1 MSTITNYSRFY
12 ALLNRMEGD
21 KEEQKALLVSQY
33 TNGRT
38 ESLKEM
44 RPTEYRA
51 MCNGLQ
57 RTLDNKPQY
66 TESQLRRKRSECL
79 HLMQE
84 LGVDTTDWKVVDLY
98 VKDPRIS
105 GKAFYVHT
113 YEDLDRL
120 AKKLRAIKMKADNAP
135 KKEPAKTRGRKALV
149 LKVELSHALSCQK

>member
-1 MSTITNYSRFY
+1 MEINNYSRFY

-21 KEEQKALLVSQY
+21 KEDQKKLLVSQY

-44 RPTEYRA
+44 RATEYRA

-57 RTLDNKPQY
+57 RTLDNKPNY

-79 HLMQE
+79 HLLQTI
-84 LGVDTTDWKVVDLY
+84 GVDTTDWKVVDLY

-105 GKAFYVHT
+105 GKAFYVHS

-120 AKKLRAIKMKADNAP
+120 AKKLRAIKLKGNNAP
-135 KKEPAKTRGRKALV
+135 KKEPTKTRGRKGLV
-149 LKVELSHALSCQK
+149 VTVTFAHAQ

>member
-1 MSTITNYSRFY
+1 MRQITNYSRFY

-21 KEEQKALLVSQY
+21 KEEQKTLLVSQY

-44 RPTEYRA
+44 RATEYRA

-57 RTLDNKPQY
+57 RSLDNKPNY
-66 TESQLRRKRSECL
+66 PESQLRRKRSECL
-79 HLMQE
+79 HLLQTI
-84 LGVDTTDWKVVDLY
+84 GVDTTDWKVVDLY

-105 GKAFYVHT
+105 GKVFYKHS

-120 AKKLRAIKMKADNAP
+120 AKKLRAIKLKGTNAP
-135 KKEPAKTRGRKALV
+135 KEPAKTRGRKALV
-149 LKVELSHALSCQK
+149 LKVDFSHAICPK

>member
-1 MSTITNYSRFY
+1 MRQITNYSRFY

-21 KEEQKALLVSQY
+21 KEEQKTLLVSQY

-57 RTLDNKPQY
+57 RTLDNKTHY

-105 GKAFYVHT
+105 GKPFYVHS
-113 YEDLDRL
+113 YEDLDKL
-120 AKKLRAIKMKADNAP
+120 AKKLRAIKLKGTNAP
-135 KKEPAKTRGRKALV
+135 KEPAKTRGRKALV
-149 LKVELSHALSCQK
+149 LKVDFSHAQCQK

>member
-1 MSTITNYSRFY
+1 MKQINNYSRFY

-21 KEEQKALLVSQY
+21 KEEQKAFLVSQY

-44 RPTEYRA
+44 RATEYRA
-51 MCNGLQ
+51 MCNALQ

-79 HLMQE
+79 HLLQTI
-84 LGVDTTDWKVVDLY
+84 GVDTTDWKVVDLY

-113 YEDLDRL
+113 YEDLDKL
-120 AKKLRAIKMKADNAP
+120 AKKLRAIKLKGNNAP
-135 KKEPAKTRGRKALV
+135 KKEPAKTRGRKGLV
-149 LKVELSHALSCQK
+149 LKVDFSHAICPK

>member
-1 MSTITNYSRFY
+1 MEINNYSRFY

-21 KEEQKALLVSQY
+21 KEDQKKLLVSQY

-57 RTLDNKPQY
+57 RTLDNKPNY

-79 HLMQE
+79 HLLQTI
-84 LGVDTTDWKVVDLY
+84 GVDTTDWKVVDLY

-105 GKAFYVHT
+105 GKAFYVHS

-120 AKKLRAIKMKADNAP
+120 AKKLRAIKLKGNNAP
-135 KKEPAKTRGRKALV
+135 KKEPTKTIGRKGLV
-149 LKVELSHALSCQK
+149 VTVTFAHAQ